1 MDMTLFKKY
10 LANRQNLLEA
20 HNSHVEFAQSKS
32 TLNEAKKTNPTA
44 EKNLQAKMRLVA
56 KEFFYDK
63 VYRGNSM
70 EVKDKNLLKELE
82 ALGLNKDL
90 LTGKGSFM
98 VLWWRYAKKHGVPAD
113 AFAQQLL
120 DWHESGLESYSSK
133 ETKAL
138 KSSGYSEDDIIK
150 VITDMPEIKNGRSI

>member
-1 MDMTLFKKY
+1 MDINLFRKS
-10 LANRQNLLEA
+10 LASKQGLL
-20 HNSHVEFAQSKS
+20 
-32 TLNEAKKTNPTA
+32 TEAKKSNPTA
-44 EKNLQAKMRLVA
+44 EKNLQARMRLVA

-70 EVKDKNLLKELE
+70 EVKDKALLKELE

-90 LTGKGSFM
+90 AVGKGSFM

-113 AFAQQLL
+113 AFASQLL
-120 DWHESGLESYSSK
+120 DWYEMGLESYSSK

-138 KSSGYSEDDIIK
+138 KASGYSEDDILK
-150 VITDMPEIKNGRSI
+150 VITDMPEIKNGKSI